1 MSMDPALLAATRE
14 GGDIFC
20 RLAAA
25 WLDKQLPT
33 VTEEDRERTKRLV
46 YALMYGAG
54 KNRLSSI
61 LSVTEQQ
68 AGAIMSSFYA
78 KFSTLKLFNQ
88 RVLGDAAR
96 QGFLTSL
103 LGRRRY
109 FPGMKSGNQGV
120 RCQAQRSALNFLLQG
135 SAADIAKMGL
145 LAAQARLREEG
156 MAATL
161 VLMIHD
167 ELVWEV
173 RPAELER
180 AAVIVKEA
188 LQQTQNFSLLKG
200 IKFQVSLPVKVT
212 VGNNLGSLG
221 PVSH

>member
-1 MSMDPALLAATRE
+1 
-14 GGDIFC
+14 
-20 RLAAA
+20 
-25 WLDKQLPT
+25 
-33 VTEEDRERTKRLV
+33 
-46 YALMYGAG
+46 MYGAG

-61 LSVTEQQ
+61 LSITEQQ
-68 AGAIMSSFYA
+68 AGAVISSFYD
-78 KFSTLKLFNQ
+78 KFSTLKTFNQ

-109 FPGMKSGNQGV
+109 FPGMKSANQGV

-145 LAAQARLREEG
+145 LAAQARLQGEG
-156 MAATL
+156 VAASL

-173 RPAELER
+173 RPVELER
-180 AAVIVKEA
+180 AAAIVQEA
-188 LQQTQNFSLLKG
+188 LQDTQKFPLLKG
-200 IKFQVSLPVKVT
+200 IKFLVSLPVKVT
-212 VGNNLGSLG
+212 AGDSLGSLG
-221 PVSH
+221 AVSVCKRLNQGD